1 MSGKDVIIMQRIKSI
16 SRFSS
21 LLLLA
26 IISLSGCSRLGE
38 SIAQVLPANEVPL
51 ITAAVSQTS
60 NSAEAVGASNP
71 SSPSV
76 VALKPEGFIH
86 ADIDSEYGEMMVVD
100 DLEED
105 MDLLDMAEYGTE
117 IDKLY
122 SMAAEEEVYG
132 GDRGITP
139 LLHGEDFEMMTRD
152 MPKEDPYITEKAELA
167 HSIDIIEEYLSY
179 HGYIII
185 DETMQQQEK
194 RPPSQRAGKTA
205 SQKPTYPNIRE
216 YLKNRSN

>member
-1 MSGKDVIIMQRIKSI
+1 MSLMQQIKSI
-16 SRFSS
+16 SQLSS
-21 LLLLA
+21 LLFLA
-26 IISLSGCSRLGE
+26 ILGLTGCSRLGE
-38 SIAQVLPANEVPL
+38 SIAQVLPAKEVPL

-60 NSAEAVGASNP
+60 NTAEAVGASNP

-76 VALKPEGFIH
+76 AGTVVALKPEGFVD

-152 MPKEDPYITEKAELA
+152 MPKEDPYITEKAVLA
-167 HSIDIIEEYLSY
+167 QSIDITEEYMAY
-179 HGYIII
+179 HGYRSKP
-185 DETMQQQEK
+185 MQRQES
-194 RPPSQRAGKTA
+194 RRPSQRAGTVL
-205 SQKPTYPNIRE
+205 QKPTYPNIRD
-216 YLKNRSN
+216 YLKNRAN

>member
-1 MSGKDVIIMQRIKSI
+1 MNLMQQIKSI
-16 SRFSS
+16 SQLSS
-21 LLLLA
+21 LLFLA
-26 IISLSGCSRLGE
+26 ILGLTGCSRLGE
-38 SIAQVLPANEVPL
+38 SIAQVLPAKEVPL

-60 NSAEAVGASNP
+60 NTAEAVGASNP

-76 VALKPEGFIH
+76 AGTVVALKPEGFVD

-139 LLHGEDFEMMTRD
+139 LLHGEDFEMMTQD
-152 MPKEDPYITEKAELA
+152 MPKEDPYITEKAALA
-167 HSIDIIEEYLSY
+167 QSIDITEEYMAY
-179 HGYIII
+179 HGYRSKP
-185 DETMQQQEK
+185 MQRQES
-194 RPPSQRAGKTA
+194 RRPSQRARTVQ
-205 SQKPTYPNIRE
+205 QKPTYPNIRD

>member
-1 MSGKDVIIMQRIKSI
+1 MSLMQQIKSI
-16 SRFSS
+16 SQLSS
-21 LLLLA
+21 LLFLA
-26 IISLSGCSRLGE
+26 ILGLTGCSRLGE
-38 SIAQVLPANEVPL
+38 SIAQVLPAKEVPL

-60 NSAEAVGASNP
+60 NTAEAVGASNP

-76 VALKPEGFIH
+76 AGTVVALKPEGFVD

-139 LLHGEDFEMMTRD
+139 LLHGEDFEMMTQD
-152 MPKEDPYITEKAELA
+152 MPKEDPYITEKAVLA
-167 HSIDIIEEYLSY
+167 QSIDITEEYMAY
-179 HGYIII
+179 HGYRSKP
-185 DETMQQQEK
+185 MQRQES
-194 RPPSQRAGKTA
+194 RRPSQRAGTVL
-205 SQKPTYPNIRE
+205 QKPTYPNIRD
-216 YLKNRSN
+216 YLKNRAN

>member
-1 MSGKDVIIMQRIKSI
+1 MQRIKSI
-16 SRFSS
+16 SRLSS
-21 LLLLA
+21 LLILA

-60 NSAEAVGASNP
+60 NSA
-71 SSPSV
+71 

-139 LLHGEDFEMMTRD
+139 LLHGEDFEMMIQD
-152 MPKEDPYITEKAELA
+152 MPSEDPYITENAELA
-167 HSIDIIEEYLSY
+167 QSFDIMEEYLVY
-179 HGYIII
+179 HGYSGG
-185 DETMQQQEK
+185 TMQ
-194 RPPSQRAGKTA
+194 RPESHRPSQRARKPA
-205 SQKPTYPNIRE
+205 QQKPTYPNIRE
-216 YLKNRSN
+216 YLENRPN

>member
-1 MSGKDVIIMQRIKSI
+1 MQRIKSI

-71 SSPSV
+71 SSPSVAGTV

-185 DETMQQQEK
+185 DETMQRQES
-194 RPPSQRAGKTA
+194 RLPSQRARTVQ
-205 SQKPTYPNIRE
+205 QKPTYPNIRD
-216 YLKNRSN
+216 YLKNRAN

>member
-1 MSGKDVIIMQRIKSI
+1 MNLMQQIKSI
-16 SRFSS
+16 SQLSS
-21 LLLLA
+21 LLFLA
-26 IISLSGCSRLGE
+26 ILGLTGCSRLGE
-38 SIAQVLPANEVPL
+38 SIAQVLPAKEVPL

-60 NSAEAVGASNP
+60 NTATALGTSNQ
-71 SSPSV
+71 SSTGTV

-139 LLHGEDFEMMTRD
+139 LLHGEDFEMMTQD

-167 HSIDIIEEYLSY
+167 HSIEIIEEYLSY
-179 HGYIII
+179 YGYII
-185 DETMQQQEK
+185 DGTMQRQES
-194 RPPSQRAGKTA
+194 RRPSQRAGTVL
-205 SQKPTYPNIRE
+205 QKPTYPNIRD

>member
-26 IISLSGCSRLGE
+26 IISLSGCSRLDE
-38 SIAQVLPANEVPL
+38 SIAQVLPAKEG
-51 ITAAVSQTS
+51 SQTS

-105 MDLLDMAEYGTE
+105 MDLLDMAEYVTE

-185 DETMQQQEK
+185 DGTMQRQES
-194 RPPSQRAGKTA
+194 RLPSQRARTVQ
-205 SQKPTYPNIRE
+205 QKPTYPNIRD

>member
-1 MSGKDVIIMQRIKSI
+1 LD
-16 SRFSS
+16 
-21 LLLLA
+21 
-26 IISLSGCSRLGE
+26 E
-38 SIAQVLPANEVPL
+38 SIAQVLPAKED
-51 ITAAVSQTS
+51 SQTS

-105 MDLLDMAEYGTE
+105 MDLLDMAEYVTE

-139 LLHGEDFEMMTRD
+139 LLYGEDFEMMTRD
-152 MPKEDPYITEKAELA
+152 MPKEDPFGTKIAELP
-167 HSIDIIEEYLSY
+167 HVDIIKEYLSY

>member
-1 MSGKDVIIMQRIKSI
+1 MSIMQRIKSI

-26 IISLSGCSRLGE
+26 IISLSGCSRLDE
-38 SIAQVLPANEVPL
+38 SIAQVLPAKED
-51 ITAAVSQTS
+51 SQTS

-139 LLHGEDFEMMTRD
+139 LLHGEDFEMMTQD

-185 DETMQQQEK
+185 DETMQRQES
-194 RPPSQRAGKTA
+194 RLPSQRARTVQ
-205 SQKPTYPNIRE
+205 QKPTYPNIRD
-216 YLKNRSN
+216 YLKNRSK

>member
-1 MSGKDVIIMQRIKSI
+1 MQRIKSI

-26 IISLSGCSRLGE
+26 IISLSGCSRLDE
-38 SIAQVLPANEVPL
+38 SIAQVSPAKED
-51 ITAAVSQTS
+51 SQTS

-105 MDLLDMAEYGTE
+105 MDLLDMAEYVTE

-152 MPKEDPYITEKAELA
+152 MPKEDPFGTKIAELP
-167 HSIDIIEEYLSY
+167 HVDIIKEYLSY

>member
-1 MSGKDVIIMQRIKSI
+1 MLQQIKSI

-26 IISLSGCSRLGE
+26 IISLSGCSRVDE
-38 SIAQVLPANEVPL
+38 TVAQVLPANEVPL

-60 NSAEAVGASNP
+60 NSAEADGASNQ
-71 SSPSV
+71 SSPSAAGTI
-76 VALKPEGFIH
+76 VALKPEGFVQG
-86 ADIDSEYGEMMVVD
+86 DIDGEMMVVD

-105 MDLLDMAEYGTE
+105 MDLLDMAEYVTE

-132 GDRGITP
+132 GVRGITP
-139 LLHGEDFEMMTRD
+139 LLYGEDFEMMTRD
-152 MPKEDPYITEKAELA
+152 MPKEDPFGTKIAELP
-167 HSIDIIEEYLSY
+167 HVDIIKEYLSY